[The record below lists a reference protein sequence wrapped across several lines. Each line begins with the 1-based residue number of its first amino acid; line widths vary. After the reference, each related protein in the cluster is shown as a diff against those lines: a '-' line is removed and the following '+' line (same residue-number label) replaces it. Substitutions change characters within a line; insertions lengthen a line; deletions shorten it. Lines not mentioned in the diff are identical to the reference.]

1 MTWTAAEESRIQALE
16 NDVAQLIEKVELN
29 MVTKTEFHAKTLL
42 LEAAIQ
48 RLEQIITSGDP
59 PIEDPV
65 LKNLYGQL
73 TTLRDAYLGHT
84 THPPPTI

>member
-1 MTWTAAEESRIQALE
+1 MTWTAEEESRILALE

-42 LEAAIQ
+42 LDRSIQ
-48 RLEQIITSGDP
+48 ELESSV
-59 PIEDPV
+59 ED
-65 LKNLYGQL
+65 LQSQL

-84 THPPPTI
+84 THPPPTV